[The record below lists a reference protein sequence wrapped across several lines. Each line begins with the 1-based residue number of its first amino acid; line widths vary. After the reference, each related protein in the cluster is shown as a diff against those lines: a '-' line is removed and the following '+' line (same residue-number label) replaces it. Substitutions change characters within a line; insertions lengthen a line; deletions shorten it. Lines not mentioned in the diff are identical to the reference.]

1 MIMCSSLQDELSSLM
16 LASQNGHIEVL
27 RTLLSAGAK
36 VDLQNKVST
45 TSPSQGSMVTCAL
58 M

>member
-1 MIMCSSLQDELSSLM
+1 MIMFLSPQYGLSSLM
-16 LASQNGHIEVL
+16 FASQNGHNKVVL
-27 RTLLSAGAK
+27 SLLIADAN

-45 TSPSQGSMVTCAL
+45 TSPSQGPVVTCAQ